1 MTVAE
6 INQRI
11 AVANAE
17 SKRLNNE
24 RQVNI
29 GKRETL
35 TSQLQL
41 ALEKYEKDYGVKLSL
56 ENLQTEIANVAAKKE
71 KELTQV
77 EQMLTL
83 IKEGKYD
90 EAQTVANPQSAIQSQ
105 TAPTPVQTAPTP
117 VQAVEQPQI
126 ATPPV
131 QTAPVEPQVAPP
143 VVPPVQPEPQVA
155 QPVAPPVQ
163 TASVEPQ
170 VAPPTPP
177 KMNLTGIDALE
188 GFVSAPPTAP
198 TQPSAPQTQPEQ
210 VGESPITSFSA
221 ILGGSQFAPSNFS

>member
-35 TSQLQL
+35 TSQLQT
-41 ALEKYEKDYGVKLSL
+41 ALEKYEKDYGVKLTV
-56 ENLQTEIANVAAKKE
+56 ENLQTEIANVSSKKE
-71 KELTQV
+71 KELAQV

-83 IKEGKYD
+83 IKEGKFD
-90 EAQTVANPQSAIQSQ
+90 EAQTVANPQAAQEKAEQ
-105 TAPTPVQTAPTP
+105 TAPTTPTVSAPT
-117 VQAVEQPQI
+117 
-126 ATPPV
+126 TP
-131 QTAPVEPQVAPP
+131 TEPQVAPP
-143 VVPPVQPEPQVA
+143 SAPTVPTEPTVATPPIVPTTPTEPQI
-155 QPVAPPVQ
+155 
-163 TASVEPQ
+163 
-170 VAPPTPP
+170 APPTPSAP
-177 KMNLTGIDALE
+177 KMNLSGIDALE
-188 GFVSAPPTAP
+188 GFVTPPTPSAPTAP
-198 TQPSAPQTQPEQ
+198 TTPQAPTEE